1 MVIWIIGLSGSGKT
15 FFSKKIYEKIK
26 NKNKTIL
33 IDGDEVRKYITYDL
47 KHSLKD
53 RRKNSL
59 IISNLCKFLETKG
72 FLVIC
77 SILSIFKDHQKRN
90 RKLYKNYFQI
100 YIKSKLDILKK
111 RNNKKIY
118 SKRNVVGKDI
128 KFPEPFRS
136 DLIIEN
142 NHDKSYKKELTR
154 IIKKINGKI

>member
-59 IISNLCKFLETKG
+59 IISNLCKFLEMKG

-77 SILSIFKDHQKRN
+77 SILSIFIDHQKRN

-128 KFPEPFRS
+128 KFPEPFKS

-142 NHDKSYKKELTR
+142 NYDKSYKKELTK

>member
-53 RRKNSL
+53 RKKNSL
-59 IISNLCKFLETKG
+59 IISNLCKFLEMKG

-77 SILSIFKDHQKRN
+77 SILSIFIDHQKRN

-128 KFPEPFRS
+128 KFPEPFKS

-142 NHDKSYKKELTR
+142 NYDKSYKKELTK